1 MGKFSKG
8 SGVSIGDPEGMFHSP
23 GQKGAAMDAHE
34 KAMMK
39 SKWGITMDREVD
51 NVAEIVRMFRSMDY
65 LDRQLVKDLLQKI
78 DISDG
83 MKVKNIPPPQHQKA

>member
-1 MGKFSKG
+1 
-8 SGVSIGDPEGMFHSP
+8 
-23 GQKGAAMDAHE
+23 MD
-34 KAMMK
+34 K
-39 SKWGITMDREVD
+39 EVD

-83 MKVKNIPPPQHQKA
+83 MKVKNIPP